1 MFATQKAR
9 EAFDELWEA
18 IDAAPIRP
26 PCQDSDPEIWFPPG
40 QGPSYAV
47 ARAFCNRCPVRVKCL
62 TYALE
67 NDEQHGMFGGL
78 APEQRNNLKRKISPN
93 R

>member
-1 MFATQKAR
+1 
-9 EAFDELWEA
+9 
-18 IDAAPIRP
+18 
-26 PCQDSDPEIWFPPG
+26 
-40 QGPSYAV
+40 
-47 ARAFCNRCPVRVKCL
+47 VRVKCL

-78 APEQRNNLKRKISPN
+78 APEQRNSLKRKISPN